1 MPLFILLIIIA
12 VIAVTGLFTI
22 RQQTAG
28 IVERFGKFQRVAGAG
43 LNFRIPLIDRVVGR
57 ISLRVRQLDVRVETK
72 TKDNVFVFVIVSVQ
86 YFVLPGKVV
95 DAFYKL
101 QDAEAQITSYVYD
114 VVRARVP
121 GITLDN
127 VFETKDDIAQAV
139 KLELEQIMDDFG
151 YGIVKTLVTDI
162 DPDAK
167 VKASMN
173 EINAAQRLRVAAVE
187 QAEAEKIRVVKAAEA
202 EAESKALQGKGIA
215 DQRTAIV
222 NGLKES
228 VSEFQNDVEGTS
240 AQDVMNLVLMTQYF
254 DTLKDVGLSS
264 NSNTIMIPHSPAGM
278 HDISEQLRNAMITA
292 NEVGKNSGRG
302 SDGHHAPHHDQPT
315 A

>member
-1 MPLFILLIIIA
+1 MGFTIFLVAIILLF
-12 VIAVTGLFTI
+12 LFTGFFTVK
-22 RQQTAG
+22 QQTAA
-28 IVERFGKFQRVAGAG
+28 IVERFGRFKRIAKAG
-43 LNFRIPLIDRVVGR
+43 LNFKIPIIDKVAGR
-57 ISLRVRQLDVRVETK
+57 ISLRVQQLDVRVETK
-72 TKDNVFVFVIVSVQ
+72 TKDNVFVNVIVSVQ
-86 YFVLPGKVV
+86 YFVIPEKVV

-101 QDAEAQITSYVYD
+101 QNAEAQITSYVYD

-121 GITLDN
+121 NIILDD

-151 YGIVKTLVTDI
+151 YGIVKALVTDI

-187 QAEAEKIRVVKAAEA
+187 QAEADKIRVVKAAEA

-222 NGLKES
+222 NGLRDS
-228 VSEFQNDVEGTS
+228 VSQFKGTVEGTS
-240 AQDVMNLVLMTQYF
+240 AQEVMNLVLMTQYF

-264 NSNTIMIPHSPAGM
+264 NSNTILIPHSPSGM
-278 HDISEQLRNAMITA
+278 NDISEQLRNAMITA
-292 NEVGKNSGRG
+292 NEVSKKS
-302 SDGHHAPHHDQPT
+302 SHTTSHTTPPKA
-315 A
+315 

>member
-1 MPLFILLIIIA
+1 MGILFVLIVLVVFVA
-12 VIAVTGLFTI
+12 SGLFTI

-28 IVERFGKFQRVAGAG
+28 IIERFGKFKRIASAG
-43 LNFRIPLIDRVVGR
+43 LNFKIPLIDRVVGR
-57 ISLRVRQLDVRVETK
+57 VSLRVSQLDVRVETK

-86 YFVLPGKVV
+86 YYVLPDKVV

-101 QDAEAQITSYVYD
+101 QNAEAQITSYVYD

-121 GITLDN
+121 SITLDN

-162 DPDAK
+162 DPDAN

-173 EINAAQRLRVAAVE
+173 QINAAQRLRVAAVE
-187 QAEAEKIRVVKAAEA
+187 EAEAEKIRVVKAAEA

-222 NGLKES
+222 AGLKQS
-228 VSEFQNDVEGTS
+228 VAEFQSDVQGTT

-292 NEVGKNSGRG
+292 NEVTKKSSAAAESR
-302 SDGHHAPHHDQPT
+302 Q
-315 A
+315 